1 MRDAMTKGLLGGC
14 RLRHSY
20 KRSAARDAMPHAA
33 MTPNTPWLLVRLTAP
48 FEPPEAVALALDVL
62 EPLGEVAEA
71 LAAEPEADALLDALE
86 VGAGAPKTNET
97 KARPSKWVRLTARG
111 LDREGRAASKDLCD
125 VRSVDELD
133 LVAVSRDQGHVG
145 AALYYGQDGTSES
158 DRRSI
163 LTR

>member
-1 MRDAMTKGLLGGC
+1 
-14 RLRHSY
+14 
-20 KRSAARDAMPHAA
+20 MPHAA

-86 VGAGAPKTNET
+86 VGAGAPKINET
-97 KARPSKWVRLTARG
+97 KAHPGKMVRPTARG
-111 LDREGRAASKDLCD
+111 LDREGRAASKDLCK

-145 AALYYGQDGTSES
+145 AVSYYVK
-158 DRRSI
+158 I
-163 LTR
+163 AP